1 MRGNEISVLTD
12 MIKRT
17 LKWQVPD
24 GSTFVKERG
33 TITPQPD
40 ARTKRYMLKIEHAR
54 GRSALVHD
62 WLKEKGLENDL
73 RTMLAIHK
81 AFQEIVEVIMDLIAM
96 MLKDTSTPP
105 LDDYTNIS
113 KAVVHGLLPQES
125 ESVLRE
131 ANGLRN
137 RLIHVYNDINGG
149 KAVGSIQKL
158 LPKLDEY
165 LRVIDKWI
173 KQTKPR

>member
-1 MRGNEISVLTD
+1 M
-12 MIKRT
+12 
-17 LKWQVPD
+17 
-24 GSTFVKERG
+24 VKERD

-40 ARTKRYMLKIEHAR
+40 TRIKRYMQKIEHAR

-73 RTMLAIHK
+73 RTTLAIHK
-81 AFQEIVEVIMDLIAM
+81 AFQEIVEVVMDLIAM
-96 MLKDTSTPP
+96 MLKDVSVPP

-113 KAVVHGLLPQES
+113 KAVEHGLLPQGS

-137 RLIHVYNDINGG
+137 RLIHVYNDSDGSR
-149 KAVGSIQKL
+149 AVGSIRKL

-165 LRVIDKWI
+165 LQVIDKWV